1 MPLLLPKR
9 IKYRKAFRGKCRG
22 AARSG
27 TRLAFGEFGLKALE
41 NGWITAAQIE
51 ACRVAISRS
60 LTRGG
65 KSWLRVFPDKPVTV
79 HGQEKPMGAGK
90 GLVDHWVAVVK
101 RGRILFEVSGIP
113 ELLVKEAFRLAAC
126 KLPLRTRLVSRK
138 EETSGTP

>member
-9 IKYRKAFRGKCRG
+9 VKYRKAFRGKRRG
-22 AARSG
+22 AAKRG

-60 LTRGG
+60 LSRGG
-65 KSWLRVFPDKPVTV
+65 KTWLRIFPDKPVTT
-79 HGQEKPMGAGK
+79 HGQDKPMGAGK

-101 RGRILFEVSGIP
+101 RGRIIFEVDGIP
-113 ELLVKEAFRLAAC
+113 LMLAKETFRLAAS

-138 EETSGTP
+138 DEVGI